1 MTRVGPC
8 VCGVFVVMAPG
19 WLRAEEAPVAG
30 EAPMA
35 PDAAEA
41 VETDGAPEAG
51 TDELEGARRG
61 PPTGGRSPMAPLSV
75 TTETKRYSV
84 STDRVAFGYSSEAI
98 ERVTAPVDSALMGTF
113 SVGFFGDTDGNTKTG
128 LFTLGVRYL
137 DPTGDFPDAAGGFR
151 LAFSFEMTAIGFAG
165 VFTYPSV
172 SDSGNGYG
180 SEDEVEEDEESEKF
194 GRLGATAGIGVNLLN
209 FFSQSPGSETQ
220 RGVMLKVG
228 LGAGGAWASG
238 GATDGVELLIVPQ
251 AGLEI
256 PSFNPGT
263 GEFSSFAISGFV
275 IPMDPTYLSL
285 SLGGSF

>member
-1 MTRVGPC
+1 MTRTGPC
-8 VCGVFVVMAPG
+8 LCGVFLVLAPG
-19 WLRAEEAPVAG
+19 WLRAEEAPVARD
-30 EAPMA
+30 APMA

-41 VETDGAPEAG
+41 VETGVAPEAG
-51 TDELEGARRG
+51 TEEQESARRG
-61 PPTGGRSPMAPLSV
+61 PPTGGRSPIAPVSV

-84 STDRVAFGYSSEAI
+84 STDRVAFGYSSETI
-98 ERVTAPVDSALMGTF
+98 ERVTTPVDSALMGTF
-113 SVGFFGDTDGNTKTG
+113 SVGYSGDTDGNTKTG

-151 LAFSFEMTAIGFAG
+151 LAFSFEMTALGFAG
-165 VFTYPSV
+165 VFTYPTV
-172 SDSGNGYG
+172 SDSGYGYG
-180 SEDEVEEDEESEKF
+180 SEDDEDEESEKF

-209 FFSQSPGSETQ
+209 FFSQSPGAETQ

-275 IPMDPTYLSL
+275 IPMDPAYFSL